1 MPLQIPIGEGKDFR
15 GIIDVCK
22 MVAWEWN
29 NGECS
34 EIKVPPEYM
43 AKAREVREMCM
54 EAAAEGDDELLE
66 NTSTA
71 MN

>member
-1 MPLQIPIGEGKDFR
+1 
-15 GIIDVCK
+15 
-22 MVAWEWN
+22 
-29 NGECS
+29 
-34 EIKVPPEYM
+34 M

-66 NTSTA
+66 NTLTA